1 MSITTRAAVVESGGA
16 PFTLSDV
23 ELAEPAPTEA
33 LVRLVAAGLCHTDLG
48 VASGG
53 LPFPLPGVLGH
64 EGAGVVEAV
73 GSAVTGIEPGDHVV
87 LSFTSCGGCRN
98 CRAGHP
104 AYCAA
109 WLPLNLLGGRRA
121 DGTATISRDG
131 ADLGGH
137 FFGQSSF
144 AERALVDQR
153 SLVKV
158 DPDVPLESIAPL
170 GCGVQTGVGAVW
182 NVLKPGLGST
192 VLVLGAGAVGLSA
205 VMAAALT
212 PATRII
218 AVDRVGE
225 RLSLAKELG
234 ATHTVNAAE
243 ADLGEAI
250 ARITDGQG
258 ADGIVET
265 TGNVAVLRQGV
276 DALAQRGTLVVVGAP
291 PFGTEVALDVNG
303 LLPGKRVVGLTLGDA
318 ETQSFIPALVGLV
331 KTGRLP
337 LDRLIS
343 TYPFADIDHAVR
355 DMGAGKTIK
364 PVLTFGS

>member
-16 PFTLSDV
+16 PFALSDV
-23 ELAEPAPTEA
+23 TLDQPGPHEA
-33 LVRLVAAGLCHTDLG
+33 LVRIVATGLCHTDLG

-73 GSAVTGIEPGDHVV
+73 GSAVTGVAPGDHVV
-87 LSFTSCGGCRN
+87 LSFTSCGDCRN
-98 CRAGHP
+98 CDGGHP
-104 AYCAA
+104 AYCAG

-121 DGTATISRDG
+121 DGTSTISRDG
-131 ADLGGH
+131 EPLGGH

-144 AERALVDQR
+144 AERALVDER

-182 NVLKPGLGST
+182 NVLKPVTGST
-192 VLVLGAGAVGLSA
+192 IVVLGAGAVGLSA

-212 PATRII
+212 PATTIV

-225 RLSLAKELG
+225 RLTLAKELG
-234 ATHTVNAAE
+234 ATHTVDAAAE
-243 ADLGEAI
+243 NLGEAL
-250 ARITDGQG
+250 AAITGGQG

-276 DALAQRGTLVVVGAP
+276 DALGARGTLVVVGAP
-291 PFGTEVALDVNG
+291 PFGTEVSLDVNG
-303 LLPGKRVVGLTLGDA
+303 LLGGKRVVGLTLGDA
-318 ETQSFIPALVGLV
+318 ETQSFIPALVRLV
-331 KTGRLP
+331 KEGRLP
-337 LDRLIS
+337 LHRLIS
-343 TYPFADIDHAVR
+343 TYPFADIDQAVR
-355 DMGAGKTIK
+355 DMGAGKAIK
-364 PVLTFGS
+364 PVLTF

>member
-23 ELAEPAPTEA
+23 TLDDPAPHEA
-33 LVRLVAAGLCHTDLG
+33 VVRLVATGLCHTDLG

-73 GSAVTGIEPGDHVV
+73 GSAVTGVAPGDHVV
-87 LSFTSCGGCRN
+87 LSFTSCGDCRN
-98 CRAGHP
+98 CDGGHP
-104 AYCAA
+104 AYCAG

-121 DGTATISRDG
+121 DGSSTISRDG
-131 ADLGGH
+131 EPLGGH

-144 AERALVDQR
+144 AERALVDER

-158 DPDVPLESIAPL
+158 DQDVPLESVAPL

-182 NVLKPGLGST
+182 NVLKPVTGST
-192 VLVLGAGAVGLSA
+192 IVVLGAGAVGLSA

-212 PATRII
+212 PATTIV

-225 RLSLAKELG
+225 RLELAKELG

-243 ADLGEAI
+243 EDLGEAL
-250 ARITDGQG
+250 AGITGGQG

-265 TGNVAVLRQGV
+265 TGNVGVLRQGV
-276 DALAQRGTLVVVGAP
+276 DALAARGTVVVVGAP
-291 PFGTEVALDVNG
+291 PFGTEVSLDVNG
-303 LLPGKRVVGLTLGDA
+303 LLGGKRVVGLTLGDA
-318 ETQSFIPALVGLV
+318 ETQSFIPALVRMV
-331 KTGRLP
+331 KEGRLP
-337 LDRLIS
+337 LHRLIS
-343 TYPFADIDHAVR
+343 TYPFADIDQAVR
-355 DMGAGKTIK
+355 DMGAGKAIK
-364 PVLTFGS
+364 PVLTF

>member
-1 MSITTRAAVVESGGA
+1 MSIPTRAAVVESGGA

-23 ELAEPAPTEA
+23 EIAEPGPHEA
-33 LVRLVAAGLCHTDLG
+33 VVRMVATGLCHTDLG

-73 GSAVTGIEPGDHVV
+73 GPAVTGVAPGDHVV
-87 LSFTSCGGCRN
+87 LSFTSCGDCRN
-98 CRAGHP
+98 CRGGHP
-104 AYCAA
+104 AYCAT
-109 WLPLNLLGGRRA
+109 WLPLNLIGGRRA
-121 DGTATISRDG
+121 DGTGTISRNG
-131 ADLGGH
+131 EELGGH

-144 AERALVDQR
+144 AERALVDER

-158 DPDVPLESIAPL
+158 DPEVPLTSIAPL

-182 NVLKPGLGST
+182 NVLKPVTGST
-192 VLVLGAGAVGLSA
+192 VVVLGAGAVGLSA

-212 PATRII
+212 PATHIV

-243 ADLGEAI
+243 ADLGEAL
-250 ARITDGQG
+250 AGITGGQG
-258 ADGIVET
+258 ADGVVET
-265 TGNVAVLRQGV
+265 TGNVGVLRQGV
-276 DALAQRGTLVVVGAP
+276 DALAARGTLVVVGAP

-303 LLPGKRVVGLTLGDA
+303 LLGGKRVVGLTLGDA
-318 ETQSFIPALVGLV
+318 ETQTFIPALVRLV
-331 KTGRLP
+331 KEGRLP
-337 LDRLIS
+337 MHRLIS
-343 TYPFADIDHAVR
+343 TYPFAEIDQAVR
-355 DMGAGKTIK
+355 DMGAGKAIK
-364 PVLTFGS
+364 PVLTF

>member
-1 MSITTRAAVVESGGA
+1 MSLTTRAAVVESGGA

-23 ELAEPAPTEA
+23 TLDEPGPREA
-33 LVRLVAAGLCHTDLG
+33 LVRMVATGLCHTDLG

-64 EGAGVVEAV
+64 EGAGIVEAV
-73 GSAVTGIEPGDHVV
+73 GPAVTGVAPGDHVV
-87 LSFTSCGGCRN
+87 LSFTSCGDCRN
-98 CRAGHP
+98 CDGGHP
-104 AYCAA
+104 AYCAG

-121 DGTATISRDG
+121 DGTSTISRDG
-131 ADLGGH
+131 EPLGGH

-144 AERALVDQR
+144 AERALVDER

-182 NVLKPGLGST
+182 NVLKPVTGST
-192 VLVLGAGAVGLSA
+192 IVVLGAGAVGLSA

-212 PATRII
+212 PATTIV

-225 RLSLAKELG
+225 RLTLAKELG
-234 ATHTVNAAE
+234 ATRTVDAGAE
-243 ADLGEAI
+243 DLGEAL
-250 ARITDGQG
+250 AAITGGQG

-276 DALAQRGTLVVVGAP
+276 DALGARGTLVVVGAP
-291 PFGTEVALDVNG
+291 PFGTEVSLDVNG
-303 LLPGKRVVGLTLGDA
+303 LLGGKRVVGLTLGDA
-318 ETQSFIPALVGLV
+318 ETQSFIPALVRLV
-331 KTGRLP
+331 KEGRLP
-337 LDRLIS
+337 LHRLIS
-343 TYPFADIDHAVR
+343 TYPFADIDQAVR
-355 DMGAGKTIK
+355 DMGAGKAIK
-364 PVLTFGS
+364 PVLTF

>member
-23 ELAEPAPTEA
+23 TLDEPGPREA
-33 LVRLVAAGLCHTDLG
+33 LVRMVATGLCHTDLG

-73 GSAVTGIEPGDHVV
+73 GSAVTGVAPGDHVV
-87 LSFTSCGGCRN
+87 LSFTSCGDCRN
-98 CRAGHP
+98 CDGGHP
-104 AYCAA
+104 AYCAT

-121 DGTATISRDG
+121 DGTSTISRDG
-131 ADLGGH
+131 EPLGGH

-144 AERALVDQR
+144 AERALVDER

-158 DPDVPLESIAPL
+158 DPDVPLESVAPL

-182 NVLKPGLGST
+182 NVLKPVTGST
-192 VLVLGAGAVGLSA
+192 IVVLGAGAVGLSA

-212 PATRII
+212 PATTIV

-225 RLSLAKELG
+225 RLELAKELG
-234 ATHTVNAAE
+234 ATHTVNAGE
-243 ADLGEAI
+243 QDLGEAL
-250 ARITDGQG
+250 AAITGGQG

-265 TGNVAVLRQGV
+265 TGNVGVLRQGV
-276 DALAQRGTLVVVGAP
+276 DALGARGTLVVVGAP
-291 PFGTEVALDVNG
+291 PFGTEVSLDVNG
-303 LLPGKRVVGLTLGDA
+303 LLGGKRVVGLTLGDA
-318 ETQSFIPALVGLV
+318 ETQSFIPALVRLV
-331 KTGRLP
+331 KEGRLP
-337 LDRLIS
+337 LHRLIS
-343 TYPFADIDHAVR
+343 TYPFADIDQAVR
-355 DMGAGKTIK
+355 DMGAGKAIK
-364 PVLTFGS
+364 PVLTF